1 MACSKQASHPLAPLP
16 HTCDAV
22 AMSMMKLYGYFRS
35 STSYR
40 LRIAL
45 NLKGL
50 AFENF
55 PVSLVKGEN
64 KDQGFTARNPFGSL
78 PMLEADG
85 RDRAQSMALLE
96 WLDEAYPQGLRF
108 LPADIE
114 ARYTVRELAYGIATE
129 IHAVNNL
136 PVLKYLKDPLGHTQE
151 EIDVWYRHWLKRTLD
166 PVEARLAQLNAG
178 DFLHGD
184 APGLFEIVL
193 VPQLY
198 NARRFAYDLS
208 ASPHMTRIEA
218 ACLALPAFAAA
229 HPDRQVDAPK

>member
-1 MACSKQASHPLAPLP
+1 MRLF
-16 HTCDAV
+16 
-22 AMSMMKLYGYFRS
+22 GYFRS

-50 AFENF
+50 AFENV
-55 PVSLVKGEN
+55 PVNLVTAEN
-64 KDQGFTARNPFGSL
+64 KDEAFTSRNPFGSL

-96 WLDEAYPQGLRF
+96 WLDEAYPEPRF

-136 PVLKYLKDPLGHTQE
+136 PVLKYLKDPLGHTQD
-151 EIDVWYRHWLKRTLD
+151 EIDVWYRTWLARTLILLGRHLETT
-166 PVEARLAQLNAG
+166 VE
-178 DFLHGD
+178 
-184 APGLFEIVL
+184 E
-193 VPQLY
+193 
-198 NARRFAYDLS
+198 
-208 ASPHMTRIEA
+208 MEA
-218 ACLALPAFAAA
+218 AMHPHPTLSEAVAEAALAALGRAI
-229 HPDRQVDAPK
+229 HM

>member
-1 MACSKQASHPLAPLP
+1 
-16 HTCDAV
+16 
-22 AMSMMKLYGYFRS
+22 MKLYGYFRS

-50 AFENF
+50 TYDNI
-55 PVSLVKGEN
+55 PVSLARGEN
-64 KDQGFTARNPFGSL
+64 KAPEFTSRNPFGSL

-85 RDRAQSMALLE
+85 RDRAQSMALIA
-96 WLDEAYPQGLRF
+96 WLDEAYPDPAF
-108 LPADIE
+108 LPHDIE

-136 PVLKYLKDPLGHTQE
+136 PVLKYLKDTLGQSQDA
-151 EIDVWYRHWLKRTLD
+151 IDIWYRHWLKRTLD
-166 PVEARLAQLNAG
+166 PVEARLAQLGTG

-193 VPQLY
+193 IPQLA

-208 ASPHMTRIEA
+208 ASPRMTRIEA
-218 ACLALPAFAAA
+218 ACCALPAFIAA
-229 HPDRQVDAPK
+229 HPDNQIDAH

>member
-1 MACSKQASHPLAPLP
+1 MR
-16 HTCDAV
+16 
-22 AMSMMKLYGYFRS
+22 LYGYFRS

-50 AFENF
+50 AFENV
-55 PVSLVKGEN
+55 PVNLVTAQN
-64 KDQGFTARNPFGSL
+64 KDAAFTSRNPFGTL

-96 WLDEAYPQGLRF
+96 WLDEAYPTPRF

-136 PVLKYLKDPLGHTQE
+136 PVLKYLKDTLGHSQD
-151 EIDVWYRHWLKRTLD
+151 EIDTWDRTWLKRTLD
-166 PVEARLAQLNAG
+166 PVEARLAQRVTG

-193 VPQLY
+193 IPQLA

-229 HPDRQVDAPK
+229 HPDKQVDAPQ

>member
-1 MACSKQASHPLAPLP
+1 MRLF
-16 HTCDAV
+16 
-22 AMSMMKLYGYFRS
+22 GYFRS

-50 AFENF
+50 AFENV
-55 PVSLVKGEN
+55 PVSLLAGEN
-64 KDQGFTARNPFGSL
+64 KAPEFLARNPFGSL

-96 WLDEAYPQGLRF
+96 WLDEAYPDPAF
-108 LPADIE
+108 LPKDIE

-136 PVLKYLKDPLGHTQE
+136 PVLKYLKDPLGHTQD
-151 EIDVWYRHWLKRTLD
+151 EIDLWYRHWLKRTLD
-166 PVEARLAQLNAG
+166 PVEARLAQLQRG

-184 APGLFEIVL
+184 APGLFEVVL
-193 VPQLY
+193 IPQLA

-218 ACLALPAFAAA
+218 ACLALPAFIAA
-229 HPDRQVDAPK
+229 HPDNQIDAQ